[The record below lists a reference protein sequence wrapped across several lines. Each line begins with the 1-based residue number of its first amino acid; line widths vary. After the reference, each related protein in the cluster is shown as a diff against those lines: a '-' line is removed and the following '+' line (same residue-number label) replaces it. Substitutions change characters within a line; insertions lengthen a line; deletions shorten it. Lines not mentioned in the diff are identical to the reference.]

1 MHPKKRI
8 LLDIKSTLSLEAHEL
23 IFECGYLRAYL
34 DDSLALLKKA
44 NYLAPDA
51 QIYSTESDKYFWSAS
66 HTFYFTSSFVSLLMQ
81 IAEEIINQYCEQWK
95 AYLGEN
101 LMIKSTDPFYQKLKV
116 SVLKKIQLDL
126 NNSKWQDLSDM
137 YQLRNALIHR
147 NGKLNPNEKPERL
160 NAVQNLIVK
169 FHGLELIDEQLFVS
183 EDFCKNAL
191 VVFEK
196 AFVYLF
202 KETNHHINVLK
213 KAY

>member
-1 MHPKKRI
+1 M
-8 LLDIKSTLSLEAHEL
+8 
-23 IFECGYLRAYL
+23 
-34 DDSLALLKKA
+34 
-44 NYLAPDA
+44 
-51 QIYSTESDKYFWSAS
+51 
-66 HTFYFTSSFVSLLMQ
+66 
-81 IAEEIINQYCEQWK
+81 
-95 AYLGEN
+95 
-101 LMIKSTDPFYQKLKV
+101 
-116 SVLKKIQLDL
+116 DL

-160 NAVQNLIVK
+160 NAVQNLIAK
-169 FHGLELIDEQLFVS
+169 FHGLELIDEQIFVS
-183 EDFCKNAL
+183 EDFCKDAL